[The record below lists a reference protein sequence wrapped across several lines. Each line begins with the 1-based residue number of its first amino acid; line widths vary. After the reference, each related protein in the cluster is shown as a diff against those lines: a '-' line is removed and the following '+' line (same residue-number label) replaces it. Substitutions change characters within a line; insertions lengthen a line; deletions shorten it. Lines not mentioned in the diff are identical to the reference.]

1 MENIILSFKK
11 EECYCDLSAF
21 YDLLYKKI
29 KEDIIPLPEGV
40 YPLFDCRKIHITKN
54 IFDEIICFY
63 KKERE
68 FDSSEIGSVFL
79 VFGPKPDLETDD
91 YTVIIDN

>member
-1 MENIILSFKK
+1 MKNIILSFKK

-29 KEDIIPLPEGV
+29 KEDIIPFPEGV
-40 YPLFDCRKIHITKN
+40 YPFDCRKIHITKN
-54 IFDEIICFY
+54 IFDEISCFY

-68 FDSSEIGSVFL
+68 CDSSEIGSVFL